1 MEYDRDPIT
10 GNTLS
15 KAGGIELPRETPPA
29 HLSLP
34 EIRRAP
40 PSTCEA
46 AEPLIGRLK
55 YDQGSL
61 LKKEME
67 ELGFGGSKRKRC
79 K

>member
-1 MEYDRDPIT
+1 MQSVIFWVETDAVPVQGAHPNMVEYRQFQSWP
-10 GNTLS
+10 
-15 KAGGIELPRETPPA
+15 
-29 HLSLP
+29 
-34 EIRRAP
+34 
-40 PSTCEA
+40 
-46 AEPLIGRLK
+46 EPLIGRLK